1 MKVYIG
7 PYTNWVGP
15 YQIAEKILFWKHK
28 DSDAVSWLSE
38 KLANIKPLVSFCEWL
53 DTKKQRK
60 INIRIDNYDVWGMDH
75 TLALIIVPMLERL
88 RHNMCSYPNVYDE
101 DVPDNLKS
109 TSAPPL
115 TEEQKRSG
123 QLDEF
128 AEDRWG
134 WVLNEMIWA
143 FTQHTDDDW
152 EAQYYSGE
160 HDFRLENGEFKIG
173 PNDTFKVDREGMDY
187 HRLRMEN
194 GRRLFARYYESLWD

>member
-1 MKVYIG
+1 MKVHIG

-38 KLANIKPLVSFCEWL
+38 RLASIKPLVSFCEWL

-60 INIRIDNYDVWGMDH
+60 ISIHIDNYDVWGMDH

-88 RHNMCSYPNVYDE
+88 RDQKRGHPLVYDE

-115 TEEQKRSG
+115 TEEEKRCG
-123 QLDEF
+123 QMDAF
-128 AEDRWG
+128 AFDRWD

-152 EAQYYSGE
+152 EAQFYSGE
-160 HDFRLENGEFKIG
+160 HDFRFEDGEFKIG
-173 PNDTFKVDREGMDY
+173 PNDTFKVDREGMGY

>member
-7 PYTNWVGP
+7 PYTTWVGP
-15 YQIAEKILFWKHK
+15 YQISNKLVWLIGERR
-28 DSDAVSWLSE
+28 SDKLGEWLASTWVS
-38 KLANIKPLVSFCEWL
+38 KFCEWL
-53 DTKKQRK
+53 DKKKKRK
-60 INIRIDNYDVWGMDH
+60 ILIHIDNYDVWGMDH

-88 RHNMCSYPNVYDE
+88 RDQKCSYPFVHDE
-101 DVPDNLKS
+101 DVPDNIKS

-115 TEEQKRSG
+115 TEEEKRSG
-123 QLDEF
+123 QMDAF
-128 AEDRWG
+128 AEDRWN

-152 EAQYYSGE
+152 EAQFYSGE
-160 HDFRLENGEFKIG
+160 HDFRLEGNEFKIG